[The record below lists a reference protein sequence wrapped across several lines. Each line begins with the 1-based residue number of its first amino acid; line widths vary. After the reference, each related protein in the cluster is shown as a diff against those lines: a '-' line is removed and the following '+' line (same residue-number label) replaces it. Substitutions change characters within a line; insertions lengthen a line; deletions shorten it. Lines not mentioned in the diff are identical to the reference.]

1 MNAIRSGAFKRYLI
15 LRIALT
21 FSPFDNSY
29 SLNSTPPKRSYLDRD
44 SKSNHRTV
52 NPLSWKKVRRKHSTR
67 RHFPSGIAPNQYVI
81 YRLRFAYFR
90 GGHNAFSDCTG
101 NWVKNRLKGK
111 YHESR
116 QLSVFARRLNYR
128 LHIQVISLGQL

>member
-1 MNAIRSGAFKRYLI
+1 M
-15 LRIALT
+15 LT
-21 FSPFDNSY
+21 FFPFNNSY
-29 SLNSTPPKRSYLDRD
+29 SLNSTPPKKSYLDRD

-52 NPLSWKKVRRKHSTR
+52 NPLSRKKVRRKRSAR
-67 RHFPSGIAPNQYVI
+67 QPFPSGIAPNQYVI

-90 GGHNAFSDCTG
+90 GGHNAFSGCTG

-116 QLSVFARRLNYR
+116 QLSVFAHRLNYR
-128 LHIQVISLGQL
+128 SHIQVILLGQL